1 MTIREIKIPVG
12 ATSPFKMLH
21 TSDNHI
27 CLADERDDERKR
39 ELAAKRMAAFDAA
52 SEKGAVACCE
62 EVLEYAR
69 AHSLPVLHT
78 GDIMDFVSQANL
90 DYVRKAFAGLD
101 VFCAAGNHE
110 YSLYVG
116 EAFEDEAYK
125 AQSFEMVKAAFPGNI
140 WFQTRLINGVRFVAI
155 DNGYYYIT
163 EEQMK
168 LFREVAEQGEPI
180 VLVVHNP
187 LYSED
192 MYRQVMQGKAKDAPP
207 YLFGCPEE
215 LLRILPEKRYIQQKP
230 NALTLEFLDYC
241 NHLPNLKAV
250 VAGHLHAF
258 YASRLDSGV
267 PQYVCNGSYHD
278 KDTLIYEFV

>member
-1 MTIREIKIPVG
+1 MNFREIKIPVG

-21 TSDNHI
+21 TTDNHI

-39 ELAAKRMAAFDAA
+39 ALAAKRMAAFDAA
-52 SEKGAVACCE
+52 SEKGAIACCE

-69 AHSLPVLHT
+69 THSLPVLHT

-140 WFQTRLINGVRFVAI
+140 WFQTRLINGIRFVAI
-155 DNGYYYIT
+155 DNNYYYIV
-163 EEQMK
+163 EEQMR
-168 LFREVAEQGEPI
+168 LFKEVAEQGEPI

-192 MYRQVMQGKAKDAPP
+192 LYRQVMEGKAKDAPP
-207 YLFGCPEE
+207 YLSAVPRNFCVVCP
-215 LLRILPEKRYIQQKP
+215 KS
-230 NALTLEFLDYC
+230 ATS
-241 NHLPNLKAV
+241 
-250 VAGHLHAF
+250 
-258 YASRLDSGV
+258 SRN
-267 PQYVCNGSYHD
+267 PMR
-278 KDTLIYEFV
+278 